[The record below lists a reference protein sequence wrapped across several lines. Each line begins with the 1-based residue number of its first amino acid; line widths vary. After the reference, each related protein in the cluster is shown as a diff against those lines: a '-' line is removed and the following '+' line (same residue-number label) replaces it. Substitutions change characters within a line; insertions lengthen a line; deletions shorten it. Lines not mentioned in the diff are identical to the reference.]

1 LKPPIPIRRRPPRA
15 LHGSPTAACLA
26 TGSLGFLGASHD
38 DRTRWLNGF
47 RRLLDGLDTA
57 LQVVI
62 RFQSGSGDAN
72 DRTSN
77 ETPKT
82 QEEMRLRDLAFL
94 EHLRDQPSSQ
104 RREVILGVAPERAQQ
119 LHATL
124 VEIGLPDVRP
134 VDPEDARATY
144 GTEQPTAFRDSHG
157 WHRTWH
163 VDRYPG
169 TDLEPGWLLNLVPA
183 GLHITLSWHAHPLP
197 AAWIIEFLQRQLVS
211 MRATRMIDAEK
222 GANDPLLAGA
232 MPNVEDLQKRLAA
245 NQERAFHVS
254 VYLTLTAA
262 DEKLLNAGAQVVEAA
277 AQAAL
282 TRIRQTHFRQ
292 FEGRLSTLPYGIDAL
307 KRCRVLDTSSLATLF
322 PWLDADVHDSKGLV
336 LGRSKA
342 TGTPIKLDPFETPK
356 YTNANIGVFG
366 HSGAGKTYLLSTI
379 AMSALGLG
387 VQVFIVDPEHEYGR
401 LATQLGGVDVQ
412 LALGSGHSLNVLD
425 LQPADGRGERWLG
438 PAVADAGD
446 LIAVIVG
453 GLSEVERAI
462 AESAL
467 RQAYADLDQPLLKD
481 VVDRL
486 PKSSRLEQV
495 LKRWVEGS
503 LGAMFSAPTNVDLEA
518 PMVVFGMRE
527 LREELVPA
535 VHFLLAAALWGRIK
549 ARRRRRL
556 LIVDEL
562 GLLFDDPTI
571 RKFVVSLARRIRKYD
586 GSLVFATQNPGDLL
600 SSEAGLVVATNP
612 AIHFFGAQRAG
623 EALKLQKAFQLS
635 DAQRSQLETAQ
646 RGDFLLSAGP
656 DRLGIRVQAP
666 PWQAKVMQT
675 TRDPPNSYV

>member
-1 LKPPIPIRRRPPRA
+1 MPIKRRPPRV
-15 LHGSPTAACLA
+15 LHEAPTAACLA
-26 TGSLGFLGASHD
+26 TGAVGFLGASQD
-38 DRTRWLNGF
+38 DRMRWLNGF
-47 RRLLDGLDTA
+47 RRLLDGLDTP

-62 RFQSGSGDAN
+62 RFRPGIGDLKG
-72 DRTSN
+72 RTSN
-77 ETPKT
+77 QTPKT
-82 QEEMRLRDLAFL
+82 QEEMRLSDLEFFDQ
-94 EHLRDQPSSQ
+94 LRDQPSSQ
-104 RREVILGVAPERAQQ
+104 RRDVVLASAPERAQQ
-119 LHATL
+119 LHENL
-124 VEIGLPDVRP
+124 VEIGIPNVKP
-134 VDPEDARATY
+134 VNPEDARAVY
-144 GTEQPTAFRDSHG
+144 GSEQPTAFRDSHG
-157 WHRTWH
+157 WHRTWYL
-163 VDRYPG
+163 DRYPG
-169 TDLEPGWLLNLVPA
+169 TELEPGWLLNLVPP
-183 GLHITLSWHAHPLP
+183 GLQITLAWHAHPLP

-222 GANDPLLAGA
+222 GATDPLLTGA

-262 DEKLLNAGAQVVEAA
+262 DEQLLNAGAQLVEAA
-277 AQAAL
+277 AQAGL

-292 FEGRLSTLPYGIDAL
+292 FEGRLGTLPCGVDAL
-307 KRCRVLDTSSLATLF
+307 KRCRVLDTSSLTTLF
-322 PWLDADVHDSKGLV
+322 PWLDADVHDSNGLV
-336 LGRSKA
+336 LGRCTA

-356 YTNANIGVFG
+356 HANANIGVFG

-379 AMSALGLG
+379 AMGALGLG

-401 LATQLGGVDVQ
+401 IATQLGGVDVQ
-412 LALGSGHSLNVLD
+412 LALGSGHALNVLD
-425 LQPADGRGERWLG
+425 LQPPEGRGETWLG

-446 LIAVIVG
+446 LIAVIAG

-462 AESAL
+462 AEAAL
-467 RQAYADLDQPLLKD
+467 HQAYADLDQPVLKD
-481 VVDRL
+481 VVHRL

-535 VHFLLAAALWGRIK
+535 VHFLLAEALWSRIK

-571 RKFVVSLARRIRKYD
+571 RRFVVTLARRIRKYD

-612 AIHFFGAQRAG
+612 AIHFFGAQRPG
-623 EALKLQKAFQLS
+623 EAQKFQKAFQLS
-635 DAQRSQLETAQ
+635 DVQRSQLETAN

-656 DRLGIRVQAP
+656 DRLAIRVQAP

-675 TRDPPNSYV
+675 ARDPPLPYV